1 MLAVVQDN
9 NNHRKIQER
18 MESQI
23 YAQQQELAQVQKES
37 QTLTRQRKHLEKRL
51 ENEVNKRFV
60 YYYPSQKKKTGILL

>member
-9 NNHRKIQER
+9 NKHRKIQER

-37 QTLTRQRKHLEKRL
+37 KTLTRQRKHLEERL
-51 ENEVNKRFV
+51 ENEVNSF
-60 YYYPSQKKKTGILL
+60 SFLILFLCKYICI